1 MKKIIQINDILYYI
15 KGTQSV
21 ESVGSVITEKDIIPL
36 RPGDGIC
43 AMNWENV
50 IGQKVNTNLKKL
62 TKLVFL
68 QHRRKCISMLDILKC
83 N

>member
-1 MKKIIQINDILYYI
+1 MKKKNIHIARKSIHLSRDI
-15 KGTQSV
+15 KA
-21 ESVGSVITEKDIIPL
+21 GSVITDKDIIPL

-62 TKLVFL
+62 TKL
-68 QHRRKCISMLDILKC
+68 SWENIL
-83 N
+83 